1 MVPATAVL
9 PQSEVMQKKRCVL
22 ETDILH
28 AMVEKTLDYP
38 TLICAV
44 R

>member
-1 MVPATAVL
+1 MVPATAVF
-9 PQSEVMQKKRCVL
+9 PQLEVMQKKRCVL

-28 AMVEKTLDYP
+28 AVEKTLDYP
-38 TLICAV
+38 TLTCAV